1 MKTSLPPRKNAAT
14 LIEVILVLVTFV
26 ILAALLLPA
35 LSHTGSHRT
44 IHCVSNLKQ
53 IGLGWLTWMHDH
65 EFGELPFRVQV
76 ANGGTLGSTDALKN
90 NAWFQFSVIS
100 NELNSPTIL
109 VCPEDKGVGQAR
121 RIATRWDPTDT
132 NGGFMSTGFRHRATS
147 YTIGLDVA
155 QSAVLEDPGSRILG
169 SDRNILFD
177 TGNGG
182 CSSGL
187 TDTRS
192 VRVRGK
198 NGPNASAT
206 AAWTSAIHRLRGNV
220 LSLDGSVQQTSTRE
234 LDALLDLSDDNG
246 SIHFLVPK

>member
-65 EFGELPFRVQV
+65 DIGEFPFRVPV
-76 ANGGTLGSTDALKN
+76 ANGGTMGSADPLKN
-90 NAWFQFSVIS
+90 SAWFQFSVIS
-100 NELNSPTIL
+100 NELNSPRML
-109 VCPEDKGVGQAR
+109 VCPDDKDVGQAR
-121 RIATRWDPTDT
+121 KIATHWDPTDK
-132 NGGFMSTGFRHRATS
+132 NGGFMSPGFRDRATS
-147 YTIGLDVA
+147 YTIALDTA
-155 QSAVLEDPGSRILG
+155 QSLDSGDVGSRIVG
-169 SDRNILFD
+169 SDRNIVFD
-177 TGNGG
+177 KANSN

-192 VRVRGK
+192 VRARGK

-206 AAWTSAIHRLRGNV
+206 AGWTSAIHRLRGNV
-220 LSLDGSVQQTSTRE
+220 LSLDGSVQQTSTRD